1 LAAFAILL
9 LGGGLLATGANWARL
24 KCEYLLP
31 MFGRQC
37 STQEMAKVRDDLDFQ
52 GFVTEVPKEQ
62 PTPDKGTAGMAKGNG
77 GGSKPQQDKPHGGG
91 GGGRQET
98 KPASFGKLPPASLD
112 IPQVLAPDPHPP
124 TIKNPHLPTPA
135 TIVADPVLFPPDPRD
150 IAYGSPKSKSTETSS
165 GPGTGGGIGEGT
177 GGGVGSGEGGGV
189 GPGRGGNTG
198 GGDRHDGGGG
208 PGGGGGGTDYDR
220 VFKQS
225 EVTRR
230 ATIIDKPEPLYTE
243 EARKNQITGA
253 VRVRMVLNA
262 NGSVTG
268 IAAVSRLPDGLT
280 EKAIEAARRIKFTP
294 AEKDGR
300 KVSQYVTIDY
310 NFNIY

>member
-1 LAAFAILL
+1 MHA
-9 LGGGLLATGANWARL
+9 
-24 KCEYLLP
+24 
-31 MFGRQC
+31 
-37 STQEMAKVRDDLDFQ
+37 
-52 GFVTEVPKEQ
+52 
-62 PTPDKGTAGMAKGNG
+62 
-77 GGSKPQQDKPHGGG
+77 
-91 GGGRQET
+91 
-98 KPASFGKLPPASLD
+98 
-112 IPQVLAPDPHPP
+112 
-124 TIKNPHLPTPA
+124 
-135 TIVADPVLFPPDPRD
+135 
-150 IAYGSPKSKSTETSS
+150 
-165 GPGTGGGIGEGT
+165 
-177 GGGVGSGEGGGV
+177 
-189 GPGRGGNTG
+189 
-198 GGDRHDGGGG
+198 GGGG
-208 PGGGGGGTDYDR
+208 PGGGGGGTDYDK
-220 VFKQS
+220 VFSPK

-300 KVSQYVTIDY
+300 KVSQYITIDY